1 MKLSVI
7 IFATLC
13 TIVSTTQGAENKILR
28 FPIIRSQPMNKV
40 QRLHKRDMFGAGLHN
55 ANGKEYL
62 VEVGVGTPP
71 QLFNLTLDTGSA
83 DFWVPSTSCPVDMC
97 PHTRFNPQKSSTFQS
112 LPQQL
117 NIEYGIG
124 SAQGVY
130 GVDTVKVGQASLPNQ
145 TIGLVANTQNI
156 LSPAGSDD
164 NSNGI
169 LGLGYPNLSMKT
181 GKKPGHFVMG
191 LYESKIISEPV
202 FSIFLNSHFTYGL
215 SGQVV
220 LGGVDSTKFSGKIQ
234 YAPVVNYDVSKYY
247 ISPNIG
253 ANSTK
258 NGMNLYWAI
267 PGQGVSTSTGFKN
280 ETASLNAYIL
290 DTGTTLTY
298 IPAKL
303 AKDMVMSIT
312 KNAKTT
318 QLDNVN
324 GVYRVDCDTAKKSNN
339 ATVQFMISTSLST
352 KSTTPIV
359 LDIPVSELVV
369 PLDDALTTTTS
380 QSCMFGIAPSPAGLE
395 LTSGETW
402 ILGESV
408 LRSLYTVYD
417 MKNNQVGLAPVSPNA
432 GNTGFLINGTTT
444 SSGTNPNHNGQG
456 GGGGDNNG
464 GSTAREISSANTL
477 LTPFVLQIGRA
488 HV

>member
-1 MKLSVI
+1 
-7 IFATLC
+7 
-13 TIVSTTQGAENKILR
+13 
-28 FPIIRSQPMNKV
+28 
-40 QRLHKRDMFGAGLHN
+40 
-55 ANGKEYL
+55 
-62 VEVGVGTPP
+62 
-71 QLFNLTLDTGSA
+71 
-83 DFWVPSTSCPVDMC
+83 MC
-97 PHTRFNPQKSSTFQS
+97 PHTRFNMQKSSTFQS

-124 SAQGVY
+124 AAQGVY
-130 GVDTVKVGQASLPNQ
+130 GVETVTVGTASLPNQ
-145 TIGLVANTQNI
+145 TIGLVSNTQNI

-169 LGLGYPNLSMKT
+169 LGLGFPNLSMKT

-220 LGGVDSTKFSGKIQ
+220 LGGIDSTKFSGKIQ
-234 YAPVVNYDVSKYY
+234 YAPVINYDVSKYY

-267 PGQGVSTSTGFKN
+267 PGQGVSTSNGYKN

-298 IPAKL
+298 IPARL
-303 AKDMVMSIT
+303 AKDIVMSIT
-312 KNAKTT
+312 KNAKST

-324 GVYRVDCDTAKKSNN
+324 GVYRVDCDTAKNSNN
-339 ATVQFMISTSLST
+339 ASVQFMISTSLST
-352 KSTTPIV
+352 KSTTPII

-369 PLDDALTTTTS
+369 PLDDALTTSTS

-417 MKNNQVGLAPVSPNA
+417 MKNNQVGLAAVSPNA
-432 GNTGFLINGTTT
+432 GDTGILVNSTTTT
-444 SSGTNPNHNGQG
+444 SKTNPNSNSGQG
-456 GGGGDNNG
+456 GNNNG
-464 GSTAREISSANTL
+464 GSMTADKSSANSLLAPFTL
-477 LTPFVLQIGRA
+477 PAVSVLCFIMLNYL
-488 HV
+488 